1 MLGLITWWKAIRIS
15 SMSEQNPANVEIG
28 DSVIFQALHDE
39 VVLLN
44 LNEHEYYG
52 LDSVGADVWQL
63 LMKHGSIAETAR
75 ALQTVYDVDEQ
86 TARADVEKLVKELL
100 ASGLLKKSG

>member
-1 MLGLITWWKAIRIS
+1 MDEHTH
-15 SMSEQNPANVEIG
+15 ETVDIG

-44 LNEHEYYG
+44 LVNHEYYG

-63 LMKHGSIAETAR
+63 LLKHRSVTEAAK
-75 ALQTVYDVDEQ
+75 ALQGMYAVDEEM
-86 TARADVEKLVKELL
+86 ALRDVRKLVDELL
-100 ASGLLKKSG
+100 ASGLLRKVAAA